1 MADKIPLEI
10 IVADDEPTIRLTVS
24 ETLREEGHAVTEAKD
39 GAMALELIRQRPF
52 DLLVT
57 DVRMPRITGMEVFRK
72 TREESPSTDVILMTA
87 FGAVEDAVEALKL
100 GASDYLVKPFD
111 PSELA
116 VRIERIGARRRL
128 QHQLASARAELV
140 GAARGEIIGR
150 SRSMV
155 RLLDMVDTIAQ
166 SDAPVLI
173 TGETGTGKELVAR
186 RIHALSERRDK
197 PFVAVNCAAFPE
209 TLLEA
214 ELFGHEAG
222 AFTGAVKRREG
233 RFSMADGGTLMLDE
247 VGEIPPTAQ
256 AKLLRVLQEGIVEP
270 LGTDEPKKLDVRVLS
285 ATHRDLEALVSVGT
299 FREDLYYR
307 LNGIDLNIPPL
318 RERDGDL
325 PLLVE
330 FYLERFAGGRT
341 PPELSPEVWGALA
354 SHPFYGNVRELE
366 HVVQRAVVLSRG
378 QTITLEHLPANF
390 GGAKEGDDEEN
401 GELRPL
407 SQAIKEFERAYIER
421 ALRAVEGKKSRAADL
436 LGISRK
442 NLWEKCRALGIV

>member
-1 MADKIPLEI
+1 MTAKVPLEI

-24 ETLREEGHAVTEAKD
+24 ETLREQGHAVAEAKD
-39 GAMALELIRQRPF
+39 GAMALDLIRERPF

-72 TREESPSTDVILMTA
+72 AREESPSTDVILMTA
-87 FGAVEDAVEALKL
+87 FGAVEDAVEALKM

-116 VRIERIGARRRL
+116 VRIERIGERRRL

-150 SRSMV
+150 SRAMV

-186 RIHALSERRDK
+186 RIHALSDRRDK

-285 ATHRDLEALVSVGT
+285 ATHRDLEQLVGVGT

-307 LNGIDLNIPPL
+307 LNGIDLNLPPL
-318 RERDGDL
+318 REREGDL

-330 FYLERFAGGRT
+330 FYLERFSAGR
-341 PPELSPEVWGALA
+341 PMPEISPEVWGALS

-378 QTITLEHLPANF
+378 QTIGLEHLPANIA
-390 GGAKEGDDEEN
+390 GPKESQDDSS

-407 SQAIKEFERAYIER
+407 SMAIKEFERAYIER
-421 ALRAVEGKKSRAADL
+421 ALRAVEGKKSRAADM

>member
-330 FYLERFAGGRT
+330 FYLERFAAGRT

-366 HVVQRAVVLSRG
+366 HVIQRAVVLSRG
-378 QTITLEHLPANF
+378 QTVTLEHLPANI
-390 GGAKEGDDEEN
+390 GGTQESDEEEN
-401 GELRPL
+401 GDLRPL

>member
-116 VRIERIGARRRL
+116 VRIERIGARRNL

-330 FYLERFAGGRT
+330 FYLERFAAGRT

-390 GGAKEGDDEEN
+390 GGTKEGDEEEN